1 MRDRRAGRLD
11 QIRTYTGKC
20 FRIAKN
26 ERQWKFVIST
36 LLIMIIVSMVLSDE
50 MFEKFGATQNGLFAI
65 MCGCIW
71 VGIFNSIQSICKER
85 AIIKKEKQT
94 GLHISSYIM
103 AHVNY
108 EFVLC
113 LAETVVVMIVL
124 LVTNRKHLPDEG
136 ILFPLVIDLFISFF
150 LVIFAADMLS
160 LLVSCVV
167 KTPNVAMTVMPFVLI
182 VQLVFAGV
190 VFELEGSMEK
200 VANLTICKWGMQAV
214 QVIANTTKSVRTSA
228 YDFEEITTLPL
239 YELPKKD
246 LPALDP
252 EVGTC
257 SRPGGLCCSSSR
269 FISWSQS
276 LPSDRSAGT
285 RDNNEV

>member
-1 MRDRRAGRLD
+1 MRNERAGRFD

-36 LLIMIIVSMVLSDE
+36 LLIMIIVSLVLSDD
-50 MFEKFGATQNGLFAI
+50 MFKEFGATQNGLFAI

-71 VGIFNSIQSICKER
+71 VGIFNSIQSVCKER

-103 AHVNY
+103 AHVKY

-113 LAETVVVMIVL
+113 LAETMVVMIVL
-124 LVTNRKHLPDEG
+124 LVSNMNHLPKKG
-136 ILFPLVIDLFISFF
+136 ILFPLAIDLFISFF
-150 LVIFAADMLS
+150 LVIFASDMLS

-190 VFELEGSMEK
+190 VFELEGAMEK
-200 VANLTICKWGMQAV
+200 VSNITICKWGMQAV
-214 QVIANTTKSVRTSA
+214 QVIANTTRSVRTSA
-228 YDFEEITTLPL
+228 YDFGQISTFPL

-246 LPALDP
+246 LPQLEP
-252 EVGTC
+252 EVGNLLQAWGIMALFC
-257 SRPGGLCCSSSR
+257 VIYIVIAVIALSQVSRDKR
-269 FISWSQS
+269 
-276 LPSDRSAGT
+276 
-285 RDNNEV
+285 

>member
-1 MRDRRAGRLD
+1 MRGQRAGRFD

-20 FRIAKN
+20 FRIARN

-36 LLIMIIVSMVLSDE
+36 LLIMIIVSLVLSDD
-50 MFEKFGATQNGLFAI
+50 MFEQFGATQNGLFAI

-71 VGIFNSIQSICKER
+71 VGIFNSIQSVCKER

-113 LAETVVVMIVL
+113 FVETVVVMIVL
-124 LVTNRKHLPDEG
+124 LASNIGHLPKKG
-136 ILFPLVIDLFISFF
+136 ILFPLPVDLFISFF
-150 LVIFAADMLS
+150 LVIFAADMLA

-167 KTPNVAMTVMPFVLI
+167 KTPSVAMTVMPFVLI

-190 VFELEGSMEK
+190 VFELEGAMEK

-228 YDFEEITTLPL
+228 YDFNQITTLPL

-246 LPALDP
+246 LPELDP
-252 EVGTC
+252 ELGNLLQAWGIMALFCVIYIAIAVIALRQV
-257 SRPGGLCCSSSR
+257 SRDKR
-269 FISWSQS
+269 
-276 LPSDRSAGT
+276 
-285 RDNNEV
+285 

>member
-85 AIIKKEKQT
+85 PIIKKEKQT

-113 LAETVVVMIVL
+113 LAETVVVMAVL

-228 YDFEEITTLPL
+228 YDFEQITTLPL

-252 EVGTC
+252 EVGNLLQAWGIMVLFIVIYIVIAVIALRQV
-257 SRPGGLCCSSSR
+257 SRDKR
-269 FISWSQS
+269 
-276 LPSDRSAGT
+276 
-285 RDNNEV
+285 

>member
-1 MRDRRAGRLD
+1 
-11 QIRTYTGKC
+11 
-20 FRIAKN
+20 
-26 ERQWKFVIST
+26 
-36 LLIMIIVSMVLSDE
+36 
-50 MFEKFGATQNGLFAI
+50 
-65 MCGCIW
+65 
-71 VGIFNSIQSICKER
+71 
-85 AIIKKEKQT
+85 
-94 GLHISSYIM
+94 M

-252 EVGTC
+252 EVGNLLQAWGIMLLFIAVYIVVAVIALRQV
-257 SRPGGLCCSSSR
+257 SRDKR
-269 FISWSQS
+269 
-276 LPSDRSAGT
+276 
-285 RDNNEV
+285 